1 LNINKKFVNFGAK
14 SVPKWVPKNRAVMI
28 FYILLRKEKQR
39 KDGNYP
45 VALTFRWNGGKGY
58 IKTGLC
64 ATKKQVAET
73 KEGTLKLKDSFL
85 NRLINDRT
93 ELYNKIVLE
102 MGLSANAYSAPD
114 LAKYIIEKANEIT
127 APKPTSVN
135 LSLTDFANDY
145 IAKQFELNK
154 RKQLNSLGTAGNM
167 QIAMN
172 SIHRF
177 AKKENLLFDDITVE
191 FLNDYSHWMLTTQG
205 RERKG
210 VKGRGLQ
217 LYLSLLNKLFKE
229 AERVY
234 NNKRERIFLVFNP
247 LEDYKIPKPPMPE
260 KRAITLEQ
268 LRRIR
273 DYQPV
278 EKGGREELAQDMFL
292 LSFYLIG
299 MNAVDLYTCPPA
311 AGKYI
316 TYYRSKTKSRRD
328 DKAEFSVLIQPE
340 TAPLLEKYAEKKR
353 LLNVSEKYSSVN
365 NFNAA
370 LNKGLKVIGN
380 AIGIP
385 NLTFYAARHTWAT
398 LAENIVGI
406 DKYTVHKCLNHVDEK
421 MRMTDRYT
429 KTDWRPINRANR
441 QVLDFLASGVEVDEE
456 EFF

>member
-1 LNINKKFVNFGAK
+1 MK
-14 SVPKWVPKNRAVMI
+14 
-28 FYILLRKEKQR
+28 FYISLRKEKQR
-39 KDGNYP
+39 MDGSYP
-45 VALTFRWNGGKGY
+45 VALRFRWGTGIGY

-73 KEGTLKLKDSFL
+73 KDGALKLTDSFL
-85 NRLINDRT
+85 NRLLNDRT
-93 ELYNKIVLE
+93 ELYNKIVME
-102 MGLSANAYSAPD
+102 MGLSANSYSAPE

-127 APKPTSVN
+127 APRPTADK
-135 LSLTDFANDY
+135 LSLTDFAGNY
-145 IAKQFELNK
+145 IAKQIELNR
-154 RKQLNSLGTAGNM
+154 RKQLNSRGNAGNI
-167 QIAMN
+167 QTAMN
-172 SIHRF
+172 SFQKF
-177 AKKENLLFDDITVE
+177 AKKNNLWFDDITVE
-191 FLNDYSHWMLTTQG
+191 FLNDYCHWMLTSQG
-205 RERKG
+205 RTGKG
-210 VKGRGLQ
+210 VQGRGLQ
-217 LYLSLLNKLFKE
+217 LYLSLLNRIFKE

-234 NNKRERIFLVFNP
+234 NNKRERVFLVFNP
-247 LEDYKIPKPPMPE
+247 FEDYKIPKPPLPE

-273 DYQPV
+273 DYQPP
-278 EKGGREELAQDMFL
+278 EHGGREELAQDMFL

-311 AGKYI
+311 TGKYI

-340 TAPLLEKYAEKKR
+340 AGPLLEKYAGKKR
-353 LLNVSEKYSSVN
+353 LLNIHERYVTVN

-370 LNKGLKVIGN
+370 LNKGLKVIGGE
-380 AIGIP
+380 IGVP

-398 LAENIVGI
+398 LAENSVGI

-441 QVLDFLASGVEVDEE
+441 QVLDFLANGVEMDEE
-456 EFF
+456 